1 MIGDE
6 VLTYHQLRV
15 GEVLPKIEKG
25 AEVYFSVDKIDDS
38 EFIIALCRNLIDC
51 GVKSIYFSGEK
62 KEVWNRYFELVE
74 TDRFPGR
81 PLGEVVMSTMCKQ
94 EDLARLV
101 ESSRYEHIWFLYDT
115 YFGDLLMKKDR
126 R

>member
-25 AEVYFSVDKIDDS
+25 AEVLFSVDKIDDS

-94 EDLARLV
+94 EDLAKLV
-101 ESSRYEHIWFLYDT
+101 EDSDYEHIWYLYDT